1 MFKKLLLISFV
12 LALPIQAWAAS
23 DMQFKHQVSTS
34 SVEILEPSHTCHQ
47 GLDSSS
53 NGEASHHSQLQDDGC
68 NSCSLCMGF
77 GYLPFQVFTFP
88 MTFNVTFD
96 TVTSSFESHNSLAL
110 IKPPIL

>member
-1 MFKKLLLISFV
+1 MFKRFLLISLM
-12 LALPIQAWAAS
+12 LALPMQAWAAS
-23 DMQFKHQVSTS
+23 NMQFKHQVSTS
-34 SVEILEPSHTCHQ
+34 SVEIVESSHSCHQ

-53 NGEASHHSQLQDDGC
+53 KGEAPQQSLLQADGC

-88 MTFNVTFD
+88 VTFNATFD
-96 TVTSSFESHNSLAL
+96 TIRSSFESHNSLAL

>member
-1 MFKKLLLISFV
+1 MFKRLLLISLV
-12 LALPIQAWAAS
+12 LALPIQGWAAS
-23 DMQFKHQVSTS
+23 NMQFKHQVSTS

-47 GLDSSS
+47 VLDSSS
-53 NGEASHHSQLQDDGC
+53 EGEPLQHSPLQADEC

-88 MTFNVTFD
+88 MTFNATFD
-96 TVTSSFESHNSLAL
+96 TISSSFESHNVLAL